1 MDRAV
6 STPEQPFQGD
16 TTNDRPSR
24 KPKTLT
30 KRRPSVSQVPVIQP
44 SYSVSREDLGF
55 HDLGRYPL
63 KGPESILANSSNPA
77 NYRDTHP
84 RFVEDTR
91 LEYPTN
97 NESFNP
103 RGQSSKRWSPVP
115 DVYREPPT
123 EEYEDNTG
131 PVGEP
136 PGPHYHQPQRGHG
149 RETPLPT
156 RPRHSPDKR
165 RRRRSEPGNGSQR
178 SDNSTVGMDTRYEH
192 ATEQDRSREM
202 PSNARLGDTTGIRY
216 VRDNVH
222 DGVLQQGV
230 SMRATP
236 LDMSARKA
244 SLSSRSRAIE
254 EVDAHRPDV
263 VEPVVF
269 EHEVLREDGDPNP
282 KIWHYIVPGGL
293 DVIFKDEDGN
303 ELTRVKNTGGRS
315 SKRRITPMIIED
327 EDGNVIHRMG
337 DFDSEADDSQTR
349 SDTDHRRRE
358 YPYESRYQKSGSLG
372 NADSEPVVR
381 APALVKQRSGSPT
394 GHVYTSYL
402 SPEADKVFLI
412 DEHGR
417 QIPIADRKKRSSAR
431 RKRPH
436 GNTGR

>member
-1 MDRAV
+1 MPRFNIFKAFSKNNNPDQSKESKALDRAV

-44 SYSVSREDLGF
+44 SYSISIEDLGF
-55 HDLGRYPL
+55 HDSGRYPF

-77 NYRDTHP
+77 NHRDTHP

-91 LEYPTN
+91 LEYPTTN
-97 NESFNP
+97 NESFHP

-149 RETPLPT
+149 RDTPLPT

-178 SDNSTVGMDTRYEH
+178 SDNGTVGMDTRYEH
-192 ATEQDRSREM
+192 TTEQDRSREM

-222 DGVLQQGV
+222 DGALQQGV
-230 SMRATP
+230 SM
-236 LDMSARKA
+236 
-244 SLSSRSRAIE
+244 
-254 EVDAHRPDV
+254 
-263 VEPVVF
+263 PVVF

-358 YPYESRYQKSGSLG
+358 YPYESRYQKSGKRKFGTSCKS
-372 NADSEPVVR
+372 AR
-381 APALVKQRSGSPT
+381 IRSDSPT

-431 RKRPH
+431 RKHPH
-436 GNTGR
+436 GYTGR